1 MSCTITLNI
10 GSNKITLDGIEEDSI
25 QSFYDYSN
33 LIQEINKQGKTE
45 EFINAIRAQGINNT
59 SIYVN
64 KDMEGLTDSK
74 QFFLPNMTYREF
86 RNKFPTAPELENINV
101 LYVDEI
107 KTNGTDTPLV
117 YSTKDV
123 QGNDLYIVQR
133 GGEKQFINYLNKLKT
148 IQDNDIPNN
157 FINFIQELEQY
168 DEAWLRKFSSYSFTK
183 SSSKKARGEYEGSIK
198 TAREVLAKYLQN
210 PESFYEYL
218 LSGKN
223 ANFKQN
229 VERIRKIK
237 EALNSLNDYDPPREY
252 GTPFANALM
261 MHTSYKKFNEIT
273 YRAITLQQLKTLTKQ
288 ASPELYEKYFSKDNP
303 DPSAIQ
309 IKVNSVLRQL
319 FWNTDGQEN
328 LSTKGIQ
335 IEAIYNDNIYF
346 NIQPSTFETKYGY
359 TIASKEAYPHQEQE
373 YKGYN
378 IYSAVIN
385 GTTKFMVAR
394 GVFTDQNVGKTYDS
408 LQQARDFIDK
418 SFKEDIL
425 KKGLLLD
432 LYMPNEH
439 GVQFSLSTHNST
451 ILPGQIIR
459 AINVQINSKAFT
471 KEIQNY
477 NAEQGLKFIQKHN
490 DTVDTT
496 QLDSLEKILLTAAKV
511 QEGIDKGIQE
521 DLTEFVDNLNNYNY
535 YYVNNVDQSQGLQYT
550 IQLQQIPNVR
560 STTSSP
566 IGWISMPQRLT
577 YFANKI
583 ESRFGIPTQ
592 VLNKQA
598 ISEKYGAKFP
608 NKDIS
613 KEKAFIID
621 NTIVINLESATK
633 QDVAHEYMHVF
644 MGIVKSQ
651 PDLQEDYFNLLQD
664 LVENTEQGQQQLQEY
679 QNVSE
684 YSDLARIDLYEE
696 VAANIMGEY
705 LTSLNPNTYPKIF
718 RDFRKFIQ
726 TNTFNQDLKENILD
740 FTDFAVNSSYKIN
753 TNSTERQ
760 ITNFLKA
767 ALQNNIIQEIC
778 Q

>member
-33 LIQEINKQGKTE
+33 LIQEINKQGKIE

-123 QGNDLYIVQR
+123 QGNYLYIVQR

-148 IQDNDIPNN
+148 IQDNDIPSN
-157 FINFIQELEQY
+157 FINFIQELEQS

-273 YRAITLQQLKTLTKQ
+273 YRAVTLQQLKTLTKQ

-335 IEAIYNDNIYF
+335 IEAIYNGNIYF

-385 GTTKFMVAR
+385 GTTKFMVAK

-451 ILPGQIIR
+451 ILPGQVIR

-490 DTVDTT
+490 DTVDIT

-521 DLTEFVDNLNNYNY
+521 NLTEFVDNLNNYNY

-566 IGWISMPQRLT
+566 IGWVSMPQRLT

-651 PDLQEDYFNLLQD
+651 PDLQEDYFDLLQD

-726 TNTFNQDLKENILD
+726 NNTFNQDLKENILD

>member
-148 IQDNDIPNN
+148 IQDNDIPSN
-157 FINFIQELEQY
+157 FINFIQELEQS

-273 YRAITLQQLKTLTKQ
+273 YRAITLQQLKALTKQ

-335 IEAIYNDNIYF
+335 IEAIYNGNIYF

-439 GVQFSLSTHNST
+439 GIQFSLSTYNST
-451 ILPGQIIR
+451 ILPGQVIR

-511 QEGIDKGIQE
+511 QEGIDKGVQE

-560 STTSSP
+560 SATSSP
-566 IGWISMPQRLT
+566 IGWVSMPQRLT

-592 VLNKQA
+592 ILNKQA

-621 NTIVINLESATK
+621 NTIVINLELATK

-651 PDLQEDYFNLLQD
+651 PDLQEDYFALLQE
-664 LVENTEQGQQQLQEY
+664 LVENTEQGQQQLQQY

-684 YSDLARIDLYEE
+684 YSDMARIDLYEE

-705 LTSLNPNTYPKIF
+705 LSDLNPNTYPRIF

-726 TNTFNQDLKENILD
+726 NNTFNQDLKENILD

-753 TNSTERQ
+753 TNSKERQ

-767 ALQNNIIQEIC
+767 ALQNKIIQEIC
-778 Q
+778 

>member
-33 LIQEINKQGKTE
+33 LIQEINKQGKIE

-148 IQDNDIPNN
+148 IQDNDIPSN
-157 FINFIQELEQY
+157 FINFIQELEQS

-273 YRAITLQQLKTLTKQ
+273 YRAVTLQQLKTLTKQ

-335 IEAIYNDNIYF
+335 IEAIYNGNIYF

-451 ILPGQIIR
+451 ILPGQVIR

-621 NTIVINLESATK
+621 NTIVINLELATK

-651 PDLQEDYFNLLQD
+651 PDLQEDYFDLLQD

-726 TNTFNQDLKENILD
+726 NNTFNQDLKENILD

>member
-33 LIQEINKQGKTE
+33 LIQKINEQGKTE

-123 QGNDLYIVQR
+123 QSNDLYIVQR

-148 IQDNDIPNN
+148 IQDNDIPSN
-157 FINFIQELEQY
+157 FINFIQELEQS

-335 IEAIYNDNIYF
+335 IEAIYNGNIYF

-385 GTTKFMVAR
+385 GATKFMVAK

-451 ILPGQIIR
+451 ILPGQVIR

-490 DTVDTT
+490 NTVDTT

-621 NTIVINLESATK
+621 NTIVINLELATK

-651 PDLQEDYFNLLQD
+651 PDLQEDYFDLLQD

-726 TNTFNQDLKENILD
+726 NNTFNQDLKENILD

>member
-117 YSTKDV
+117 YSTKDI

-148 IQDNDIPNN
+148 IQDSDIPSN
-157 FINFIQELEQY
+157 FINFIQELEQS
-168 DEAWLRKFSSYSFTK
+168 DEAWLRKFSSHSFTK

-261 MHTSYKKFNEIT
+261 MHTSYKEFNEIT

-335 IEAIYNDNIYF
+335 IEAIYNGNIYF

-394 GVFTDQNVGKTYDS
+394 GVFTDQNVGKTYDN

-451 ILPGQIIR
+451 ILPGQVIR

-511 QEGIDKGIQE
+511 QEGIDKGVQE

-560 STTSSP
+560 SAASSP

-592 VLNKQA
+592 ILNKQA
-598 ISEKYGAKFP
+598 ISEKYGTKFP

-621 NTIVINLESATK
+621 NTIVINLELATK

-651 PDLQEDYFNLLQD
+651 PDLQEDYFALLQE
-664 LVENTEQGQQQLQEY
+664 LVENTEQGQQQLQQY

-684 YSDLARIDLYEE
+684 YSDMARIDLYEE

-705 LTSLNPNTYPKIF
+705 LSDLNPNTYPRIF

-726 TNTFNQDLKENILD
+726 NNTFNQDLKENILD

-753 TNSTERQ
+753 TNSKERQ

-767 ALQNNIIQEIC
+767 ALQNKIIQEIC
-778 Q
+778 

>member
-10 GSNKITLDGIEEDSI
+10 GSNKITLDGIKENSI

-148 IQDNDIPNN
+148 IQDNDIPSN
-157 FINFIQELEQY
+157 FINFIQELEQS

-237 EALNSLNDYDPPREY
+237 EALNSLNDYDTPREY

-273 YRAITLQQLKTLTKQ
+273 YRTITLQQLKTLTKQ

-335 IEAIYNDNIYF
+335 IEAIYNGNIYF

-385 GTTKFMVAR
+385 GTTKFIVAR
-394 GVFTDQNVGKTYDS
+394 GVFTDQNIGKTYDS

-451 ILPGQIIR
+451 ILPGQVIR

-490 DTVDTT
+490 DTVNTT

-566 IGWISMPQRLT
+566 IGWVSMPQRLT

-583 ESRFGIPTQ
+583 ESRFGIPIH
-592 VLNKQA
+592 VLNKQN
-598 ISEKYGAKFP
+598 ISQNYGEQFVDK
-608 NKDIS
+608 
-613 KEKAFIID
+613 KAFIS
-621 NTIVINLESATK
+621 NNEIVINLELATK
-633 QDVAHEYMHVF
+633 QDLAHEYMHVF

-651 PDLQEDYFNLLQD
+651 PDLQEDYFDLLQD

-726 TNTFNQDLKENILD
+726 NNTFNQDLKENILD
-740 FTDFAVNSSYKIN
+740 FTDFAVNSSYKIS

-760 ITNFLKA
+760 ITNFLKT

>member
-148 IQDNDIPNN
+148 IQDNDIPSN
-157 FINFIQELEQY
+157 FINFIQELEQS

-273 YRAITLQQLKTLTKQ
+273 YRAVTLQQLKTLTKQ

-335 IEAIYNDNIYF
+335 IEAIYNGNIYF

-451 ILPGQIIR
+451 ILPGQVIR

-566 IGWISMPQRLT
+566 IGWVSMPQRLT

-651 PDLQEDYFNLLQD
+651 PDLQEDYFDLLQD

-726 TNTFNQDLKENILD
+726 NNTFNQDLKENILD

-760 ITNFLKA
+760 ITNFLKT

>member
-45 EFINAIRAQGINNT
+45 EFINAIRAQGIDNT

-148 IQDNDIPNN
+148 IQDNDIPSN
-157 FINFIQELEQY
+157 FINFIQELEQS

-183 SSSKKARGEYEGSIK
+183 SSSKKVRGEYEGSIK
-198 TAREVLAKYLQN
+198 TAREILAKYLQN

-237 EALNSLNDYDPPREY
+237 EALNSLNDYDPLREY

-273 YRAITLQQLKTLTKQ
+273 YRAVTLQQLKTLTKQ
-288 ASPELYEKYFSKDNP
+288 ASPELYEKYFSKNNP

-319 FWNTDGQEN
+319 FWNTEGQEN

-335 IEAIYNDNIYF
+335 IEAIYNGNIYF

-439 GVQFSLSTHNST
+439 GIQFSLSTHNST
-451 ILPGQIIR
+451 ILPGQVIR

-490 DTVDTT
+490 NTVDTT

-566 IGWISMPQRLT
+566 IGWVSMPQRLT

-583 ESRFGIPTQ
+583 ESRFGIPIH
-592 VLNKQA
+592 VLNKQN
-598 ISEKYGAKFP
+598 ISQNYGEQFVDK
-608 NKDIS
+608 
-613 KEKAFIID
+613 KAFIS
-621 NTIVINLESATK
+621 NNEIVINLELATK

-644 MGIVKSQ
+644 MGIVKNQ
-651 PDLQEDYFNLLQD
+651 PDLQEDYFDLLQD

-705 LTSLNPNTYPKIF
+705 LTSLNPNTYPKVF

-726 TNTFNQDLKENILD
+726 NNTFNQDLKENILD
-740 FTDFAVNSSYKIN
+740 FTDFAVNSSYKIS
-753 TNSTERQ
+753 TNNTERQ

-778 Q
+778 

>member
-107 KTNGTDTPLV
+107 KTNGIDTPLV

-123 QGNDLYIVQR
+123 QSNDLYIVQR

-148 IQDNDIPNN
+148 IQDNDIPSN
-157 FINFIQELEQY
+157 FINFIQELEQS

-261 MHTSYKKFNEIT
+261 MHTSYKKFNGIT

-359 TIASKEAYPHQEQE
+359 TIASKETYPHQEQK

-451 ILPGQIIR
+451 ILPGQVIR

-490 DTVDTT
+490 DTVDIT

-566 IGWISMPQRLT
+566 IGWVSMPQRLT

-621 NTIVINLESATK
+621 NTIVINLELATK

-651 PDLQEDYFNLLQD
+651 PDLQEDYFDLLQD

-726 TNTFNQDLKENILD
+726 NNTFNQDLKENILD
-740 FTDFAVNSSYKIN
+740 FTDFAVNNSYKIN
-753 TNSTERQ
+753 TNNTERQ
-760 ITNFLKA
+760 ITNFLKT

>member
-33 LIQEINKQGKTE
+33 LIQKINEQDKIE

-148 IQDNDIPNN
+148 IQDNDIPSN
-157 FINFIQELEQY
+157 FINFIQELEQS

-183 SSSKKARGEYEGSIK
+183 SSSKKSRGEYEGSIK

-335 IEAIYNDNIYF
+335 IEAIYNGNIYLIF
-346 NIQPSTFETKYGY
+346 
-359 TIASKEAYPHQEQE
+359 
-373 YKGYN
+373 
-378 IYSAVIN
+378 
-385 GTTKFMVAR
+385 
-394 GVFTDQNVGKTYDS
+394 S
-408 LQQARDFIDK
+408 LLHLK
-418 SFKEDIL
+418 LNMDIL
-425 KKGLLLD
+425 QHLKR
-432 LYMPNEH
+432 H
-439 GVQFSLSTHNST
+439 
-451 ILPGQIIR
+451 ILIKNRNIKVIIY
-459 AINVQINSKAFT
+459 
-471 KEIQNY
+471 IQ
-477 NAEQGLKFIQKHN
+477 Q
-490 DTVDTT
+490 
-496 QLDSLEKILLTAAKV
+496 
-511 QEGIDKGIQE
+511 
-521 DLTEFVDNLNNYNY
+521 
-535 YYVNNVDQSQGLQYT
+535 
-550 IQLQQIPNVR
+550 
-560 STTSSP
+560 
-566 IGWISMPQRLT
+566 
-577 YFANKI
+577 
-583 ESRFGIPTQ
+583 
-592 VLNKQA
+592 
-598 ISEKYGAKFP
+598 
-608 NKDIS
+608 
-613 KEKAFIID
+613 
-621 NTIVINLESATK
+621 
-633 QDVAHEYMHVF
+633 
-644 MGIVKSQ
+644 
-651 PDLQEDYFNLLQD
+651 
-664 LVENTEQGQQQLQEY
+664 
-679 QNVSE
+679 
-684 YSDLARIDLYEE
+684 
-696 VAANIMGEY
+696 
-705 LTSLNPNTYPKIF
+705 
-718 RDFRKFIQ
+718 
-726 TNTFNQDLKENILD
+726 
-740 FTDFAVNSSYKIN
+740 
-753 TNSTERQ
+753 
-760 ITNFLKA
+760 
-767 ALQNNIIQEIC
+767 
-778 Q
+778 

>member
-25 QSFYDYSN
+25 QSFYNYSN

-148 IQDNDIPNN
+148 IQDNDIPSN
-157 FINFIQELEQY
+157 FINFIQELEQS
-168 DEAWLRKFSSYSFTK
+168 DEAWLRKFSSYSFTQ
-183 SSSKKARGEYEGSIK
+183 SSSKKAGGEYEESIK

-261 MHTSYKKFNEIT
+261 MHTSYKEFNEIT

-335 IEAIYNDNIYF
+335 IEAIYNGNIYF

-394 GVFTDQNVGKTYDS
+394 GVFTDQNVGKTYDN

-451 ILPGQIIR
+451 ILPGQVIR

-477 NAEQGLKFIQKHN
+477 NSEQGLKFIQKHN

-496 QLDSLEKILLTAAKV
+496 QLDSLEKILLTAVKV
-511 QEGIDKGIQE
+511 QEGIDKGVQE

-560 STTSSP
+560 SATSSP
-566 IGWISMPQRLT
+566 IGWVSMPQRLT

-592 VLNKQA
+592 VLNKQT
-598 ISEKYGAKFP
+598 ISEKYGTKFP

-621 NTIVINLESATK
+621 NTIVINLELATK

-651 PDLQEDYFNLLQD
+651 PDLQEDYFALLQE
-664 LVENTEQGQQQLQEY
+664 LVENTEQGQQQLQQY

-684 YSDLARIDLYEE
+684 YSDMARVDLYEE

-705 LTSLNPNTYPKIF
+705 LSDLNPNTYPKIF

-726 TNTFNQDLKENILD
+726 NNTFNQDLKENILD

-753 TNSTERQ
+753 TNSKERQ

-767 ALQNNIIQEIC
+767 ALQNKIIQEIC
-778 Q
+778 

>member
-1 MSCTITLNI
+1 MSCTITLKI

-45 EFINAIRAQGINNT
+45 EFINAIRAQGVNNT

-148 IQDNDIPNN
+148 IQDNDIPSN
-157 FINFIQELEQY
+157 FINFIQELEQS

-261 MHTSYKKFNEIT
+261 MHTSYKKFNGIT
-273 YRAITLQQLKTLTKQ
+273 YRAVTLQQLKTLTKQ

-335 IEAIYNDNIYF
+335 IEAIYNGNIYF

-432 LYMPNEH
+432 LYMSNEH

-451 ILPGQIIR
+451 ILPGQVIR

-490 DTVDTT
+490 NTVDTT

-621 NTIVINLESATK
+621 NTIVINLELATK

-651 PDLQEDYFNLLQD
+651 PDLQEDYFDLLQD

-679 QNVSE
+679 QNISE

-726 TNTFNQDLKENILD
+726 NNTFNQDLKENILD

-760 ITNFLKA
+760 ITNFLKT

>member
-10 GSNKITLDGIEEDSI
+10 GSNKIILDGIEEDSI

-101 LYVDEI
+101 LYIDEI

-148 IQDNDIPNN
+148 IQDNNIPSN
-157 FINFIQELEQY
+157 FINFIQELEQS

-273 YRAITLQQLKTLTKQ
+273 YRAVTLQQLKTLTKQ

-335 IEAIYNDNIYF
+335 IEAIYNGNIYF

-432 LYMPNEH
+432 LYMSNEH

-451 ILPGQIIR
+451 ILPGQVIR

-511 QEGIDKGIQE
+511 QQGIDKGIQE

-566 IGWISMPQRLT
+566 IGWVSMPQRLT

-651 PDLQEDYFNLLQD
+651 PDLQEDYFDLLQD

-726 TNTFNQDLKENILD
+726 NNTFNQDLKENILD

-760 ITNFLKA
+760 ITNFLKT

>member
-148 IQDNDIPNN
+148 IQDSDIPSN
-157 FINFIQELEQY
+157 FINFIQELEQS
-168 DEAWLRKFSSYSFTK
+168 DETWLRKFSSYSFTK
-183 SSSKKARGEYEGSIK
+183 SSSKKAIREYEGSIK

-335 IEAIYNDNIYF
+335 IEAIYNGNIYF

-394 GVFTDQNVGKTYDS
+394 GVFTDQNVGKTYDN

-439 GVQFSLSTHNST
+439 GVQFNLSTHNST
-451 ILPGQIIR
+451 ILPGQVIR

-477 NAEQGLKFIQKHN
+477 NSGQGLKFIQKHN

-535 YYVNNVDQSQGLQYT
+535 YYVNNVNQSQGLQYT

-566 IGWISMPQRLT
+566 IGWVSMPQRLT

-598 ISEKYGAKFP
+598 ISENYGEQFADK
-608 NKDIS
+608 
-613 KEKAFIID
+613 KAFIS
-621 NTIVINLESATK
+621 NNEIVINLELATK

-664 LVENTEQGQQQLQEY
+664 LVKNTEQGQQQLQEY

-726 TNTFNQDLKENILD
+726 NNTFKQDLKENILD

-753 TNSTERQ
+753 TNNTERQ
-760 ITNFLKA
+760 ITNFLKT

>member
-10 GSNKITLDGIEEDSI
+10 GSNKITLDGIKEDSI

-117 YSTKDV
+117 YSTKDI

-148 IQDNDIPNN
+148 IQDNDIPSN
-157 FINFIQELEQY
+157 FINFIQELEQS
-168 DEAWLRKFSSYSFTK
+168 DEDWLRKFSSYSFTK

-261 MHTSYKKFNEIT
+261 MHTSYKEFNEIT
-273 YRAITLQQLKTLTKQ
+273 YRAVTLQQLKTLTKQ

-335 IEAIYNDNIYF
+335 IEAIYNGNIYF

-385 GTTKFMVAR
+385 GTTKFMVAK

-425 KKGLLLD
+425 KKGLLLY

-451 ILPGQIIR
+451 ILPGQVIR

-566 IGWISMPQRLT
+566 IGWVSMPQRLT

-583 ESRFGIPTQ
+583 ESRFGIPIH
-592 VLNKQA
+592 VLNKQN
-598 ISEKYGAKFP
+598 ISQNYGEQFVDK
-608 NKDIS
+608 
-613 KEKAFIID
+613 KAFIS
-621 NTIVINLESATK
+621 NNEIVINLESATK

-644 MGIVKSQ
+644 MGIVKNQ
-651 PDLQEDYFNLLQD
+651 PDLQEDYFDLLQD

-679 QNVSE
+679 QNISE

-726 TNTFNQDLKENILD
+726 NNTFNQDLKENILD
-740 FTDFAVNSSYKIN
+740 FTDFAVNSSYKIS

-760 ITNFLKA
+760 ITNFLKT

>member
-25 QSFYDYSN
+25 QSFYNYSN

-133 GGEKQFINYLNKLKT
+133 GGEEQFINYLNKLKT
-148 IQDNDIPNN
+148 IQDNNIPNS
-157 FINFIQELEQY
+157 FINFIQELEQS
-168 DEAWLRKFSSYSFTK
+168 DEAWLRRFSSYSFTQ
-183 SSSKKARGEYEGSIK
+183 SSSKKARGEYEGSVK
-198 TAREVLAKYLQN
+198 TAREVLAKYLQD

-218 LSGKN
+218 LSGKD

-237 EALNSLNDYDPPREY
+237 EALNSLDDYNPPREY

-261 MHTSYKKFNEIT
+261 MHTSYKKFNKIT

-319 FWNTDGQEN
+319 FWNTNGQEN

-335 IEAIYNDNIYF
+335 IEAIYNGNIYF

-439 GVQFSLSTHNST
+439 GVQFNLYTHNSN
-451 ILPGQIIR
+451 ILPGQVIR

-566 IGWISMPQRLT
+566 IGWVSMPQRLT

-583 ESRFGIPTQ
+583 ESRFGIPIH
-592 VLNKQA
+592 VLNKQN
-598 ISEKYGAKFP
+598 ISQNYGEQFVDK
-608 NKDIS
+608 
-613 KEKAFIID
+613 KAFIS
-621 NTIVINLESATK
+621 NNEIVINLESATK
-633 QDVAHEYMHVF
+633 QDLAHEYMHVF

-651 PDLQEDYFNLLQD
+651 PDLQEDYFYLLQD

-718 RDFRKFIQ
+718 RDFRQFIQ
-726 TNTFNQDLKENILD
+726 NNTFNQDLKENILD

-760 ITNFLKA
+760 ITNFLKT

-778 Q
+778 

>member
-33 LIQEINKQGKTE
+33 LIQKINEQGKTE

-86 RNKFPTAPELENINV
+86 RDKFPTAPELENINI
-101 LYVDEI
+101 LYVDGI

-117 YSTKDV
+117 YSVKDT
-123 QGNDLYIVQR
+123 QGNDLYIVKK
-133 GGEKQFINYLNKLKT
+133 GGEKQFINYLNKFKAV
-148 IQDNDIPNN
+148 QDNDIPSN
-157 FINFIQELEQY
+157 FINFIQELEQS
-168 DEAWLRKFSSYSFTK
+168 DEAWLRRFSSYSFTQ
-183 SSSKKARGEYEGSIK
+183 SSSKRARGEYEGSIK
-198 TAREVLAKYLQN
+198 TAREVLAKYLQDS
-210 PESFYEYL
+210 ESFYEYL

-229 VERIRKIK
+229 VERVRKIK
-237 EALNSLNDYDPPREY
+237 EALNSLNDYDSPREY

-335 IEAIYNDNIYF
+335 IEAIYNGNIYF
-346 NIQPSTFETKYGY
+346 NVQPSTFETKYGY
-359 TIASKEAYPHQEQE
+359 TIRTREAYPHQEQE

-385 GTTKFMVAR
+385 GTTKFMVAK
-394 GVFTDQNVGKTYDS
+394 GVFTDQNTGKTYDS

-418 SFKEDIL
+418 SFKENIL

-439 GVQFSLSTHNST
+439 GEQFSISTHNST
-451 ILPGQIIR
+451 ILPGQVIR

-490 DTVDTT
+490 TTVDTT

-511 QEGIDKGIQE
+511 QEGIDKDVQE
-521 DLTEFVDNLNNYNY
+521 DLTEFVDSLNNYNY
-535 YYVNNVDQSQGLQYT
+535 YYVNNVNQSQGLQYT
-550 IQLQQIPNVR
+550 IQLQQISNVR
-560 STTSSP
+560 SSVDSP
-566 IGWISMPQRLT
+566 IGWVSMPQRLT

-651 PDLQEDYFNLLQD
+651 PDLQEDYFALLQE

-684 YSDLARIDLYEE
+684 YSDMARVDLYEE

-705 LTSLNPNTYPKIF
+705 LSDLNPNTYPRIF

-726 TNTFNQDLKENILD
+726 NNTFNQDLKENILD

-753 TNSTERQ
+753 TNSKERQ
-760 ITNFLKA
+760 ITNFLQT
-767 ALQNNIIQEIC
+767 ALQNKIIQEIC
-778 Q
+778 

>member
-86 RNKFPTAPELENINV
+86 RNKFPTASELENINV

-148 IQDNDIPNN
+148 IQDSDIPSN
-157 FINFIQELEQY
+157 FINFIQELEQS

-183 SSSKKARGEYEGSIK
+183 SSSKKAEGSIK

-261 MHTSYKKFNEIT
+261 MHTSYKEFNEIT

-335 IEAIYNDNIYF
+335 IEAIYNGNIYF

-451 ILPGQIIR
+451 ILPGQVIR

-511 QEGIDKGIQE
+511 QEGIDKGVQE

-560 STTSSP
+560 SATSSP

-592 VLNKQA
+592 ILNKQA

-621 NTIVINLESATK
+621 NTIVINLELATK

-651 PDLQEDYFNLLQD
+651 PDLQEDYFALLQE
-664 LVENTEQGQQQLQEY
+664 LVENTEQGQQQLQQY

-684 YSDLARIDLYEE
+684 YSDMARIDLYEE

-705 LTSLNPNTYPKIF
+705 LSGLNPNTYPRIF

-726 TNTFNQDLKENILD
+726 NNTFNQDLKENILD

-753 TNSTERQ
+753 TNSKERQ

-767 ALQNNIIQEIC
+767 ALQNKIIQEIC
-778 Q
+778 

>member
-148 IQDNDIPNN
+148 IQDNDIPSN
-157 FINFIQELEQY
+157 FINFIQELEQS
-168 DEAWLRKFSSYSFTK
+168 DEAWLRKFSSYSFTQ

-237 EALNSLNDYDPPREY
+237 EALNSLNDYDPPKEY

-319 FWNTDGQEN
+319 FWNTDDQEN

-335 IEAIYNDNIYF
+335 IEAIYNGNIYF

-394 GVFTDQNVGKTYDS
+394 GVFTDQNVGKTYDN

-451 ILPGQIIR
+451 ILPGQVIR

-511 QEGIDKGIQE
+511 QEGIDKGVQE

-560 STTSSP
+560 SATSSP
-566 IGWISMPQRLT
+566 IGWVSMPQRLT

-598 ISEKYGAKFP
+598 ISEKYGTKFP

-621 NTIVINLESATK
+621 NTIVINLELATK

-651 PDLQEDYFNLLQD
+651 PDLQEDYFALLQE
-664 LVENTEQGQQQLQEY
+664 LVENTEQGQQQLQQY

-684 YSDLARIDLYEE
+684 YSDMARIDLYEE

-705 LTSLNPNTYPKIF
+705 LSDLNPNTYPRIF

-726 TNTFNQDLKENILD
+726 NNTFNQDLKENILD

-753 TNSTERQ
+753 TNSKERQ

-767 ALQNNIIQEIC
+767 ALQNKIIQEIC
-778 Q
+778 

>member
-25 QSFYDYSN
+25 QSFYNYSN

-148 IQDNDIPNN
+148 IQDSDIPST
-157 FINFIQELEQY
+157 FINFIQELEQS
-168 DEAWLRKFSSYSFTK
+168 DEAWLRKFSSHSFTK
-183 SSSKKARGEYEGSIK
+183 SSSKKARGEYEGNIK

-218 LSGKN
+218 LSEKN

-335 IEAIYNDNIYF
+335 IEAIYNGNIYF

-378 IYSAVIN
+378 IYSTVIN

-451 ILPGQIIR
+451 ILPGQVIR

-496 QLDSLEKILLTAAKV
+496 QLDSLEKILLIAAKV
-511 QEGIDKGIQE
+511 QEGIDKGVQE

-560 STTSSP
+560 SATSSP

-592 VLNKQA
+592 ILNKQA

-621 NTIVINLESATK
+621 NTIVINLELATK

-651 PDLQEDYFNLLQD
+651 PDLQEDYFALLQE
-664 LVENTEQGQQQLQEY
+664 LVENTEQGQQQLQQY

-684 YSDLARIDLYEE
+684 YSDMARIDLYEE

-705 LTSLNPNTYPKIF
+705 LSDLNPNTYPRIF

-726 TNTFNQDLKENILD
+726 NNTFNQDLKENILD

-753 TNSTERQ
+753 TNSKERQ

-767 ALQNNIIQEIC
+767 ALQNKIIQEIC
-778 Q
+778 

>member
-117 YSTKDV
+117 YSTKDI

-148 IQDNDIPNN
+148 IQDNDIPSN
-157 FINFIQELEQY
+157 FINFIQELEQS

-183 SSSKKARGEYEGSIK
+183 SSSKKARREYEGSIK

-261 MHTSYKKFNEIT
+261 MHTSYKEFNEIT

-335 IEAIYNDNIYF
+335 IEAIYNGNIYF

-451 ILPGQIIR
+451 ILPGQVIR

-511 QEGIDKGIQE
+511 QEGIDKGVQE

-535 YYVNNVDQSQGLQYT
+535 YYVNNVNQSQGLQYT

-566 IGWISMPQRLT
+566 IGWVSMPQRLT

-592 VLNKQA
+592 VLNRQT

-621 NTIVINLESATK
+621 NTIIINLELATK

-651 PDLQEDYFNLLQD
+651 PDLQEDYFDLLQD

-726 TNTFNQDLKENILD
+726 NNTFNQDLKENILD

-753 TNSTERQ
+753 TNSKERQ
-760 ITNFLKA
+760 ITNFLKT

>member
-33 LIQEINKQGKTE
+33 LIQKINKQGKTE

-123 QGNDLYIVQR
+123 QGNDLYIVQK

-148 IQDNDIPNN
+148 IQDNNIPSN
-157 FINFIQELEQY
+157 FINFIQELEQS

-335 IEAIYNDNIYF
+335 IEAIYNGNIYF

-432 LYMPNEH
+432 LYMPTEH

-451 ILPGQIIR
+451 ILPGQVIR

-651 PDLQEDYFNLLQD
+651 PDLQEDYFDLLQD

-705 LTSLNPNTYPKIF
+705 LTSLNPNTYPRIF

-726 TNTFNQDLKENILD
+726 NNTFNQDLKENILD

-760 ITNFLKA
+760 ITNFLKT

>member
-148 IQDNDIPNN
+148 IQDNNIPSN
-157 FINFIQELEQY
+157 FINFIQELEQS
-168 DEAWLRKFSSYSFTK
+168 DEDWLRKFSSYSFTK

-273 YRAITLQQLKTLTKQ
+273 YRAVTLQQLKTLTKQ

-335 IEAIYNDNIYF
+335 IEAIYNGNIYF

-359 TIASKEAYPHQEQE
+359 TIVSKEAYPHQEQE
-373 YKGYN
+373 YRGYN

-394 GVFTDQNVGKTYDS
+394 GVFTAQNVGKTYDS

-451 ILPGQIIR
+451 ILPGQVIR

-490 DTVDTT
+490 NTVDTT

-566 IGWISMPQRLT
+566 IGWVSMPQRLT

-651 PDLQEDYFNLLQD
+651 PDLQEDYFDLLQD

-726 TNTFNQDLKENILD
+726 NNTFNQDLKENILD

-760 ITNFLKA
+760 ITNFLKT

>member
-148 IQDNDIPNN
+148 IQDNDIPSN
-157 FINFIQELEQY
+157 FINFIQELEQS

-335 IEAIYNDNIYF
+335 IEAIYNGNIYF

-451 ILPGQIIR
+451 ILPGQVIR

-621 NTIVINLESATK
+621 NTIVINLELATK

-651 PDLQEDYFNLLQD
+651 PDLQEDYFDLLQD

-726 TNTFNQDLKENILD
+726 NNTFNQDLKENILD

-760 ITNFLKA
+760 ITNFLKT

>member
-148 IQDNDIPNN
+148 IQDNDIPSN
-157 FINFIQELEQY
+157 FINFIQELEQS
-168 DEAWLRKFSSYSFTK
+168 DEAWLRKFSSYSFTQ
-183 SSSKKARGEYEGSIK
+183 SSSKKARGEYDGSIK

-218 LSGKN
+218 LSEKN

-335 IEAIYNDNIYF
+335 IEAIYNGNIYF

-394 GVFTDQNVGKTYDS
+394 GVFTDQNVGKTYDN

-451 ILPGQIIR
+451 ILPGQVIR

-511 QEGIDKGIQE
+511 QEGIDKGVQE

-560 STTSSP
+560 SATSSP
-566 IGWISMPQRLT
+566 IGWVSMPQRLT

-592 VLNKQA
+592 VLNKQT
-598 ISEKYGAKFP
+598 ISEKYGTKFP

-621 NTIVINLESATK
+621 NTIVINLELATK

-651 PDLQEDYFNLLQD
+651 PDLQEDYFALLQE
-664 LVENTEQGQQQLQEY
+664 LVENTEQGQQQLQQY

-684 YSDLARIDLYEE
+684 YSDMARVDLYEE

-705 LTSLNPNTYPKIF
+705 LSDLNPNTYPRIF

-726 TNTFNQDLKENILD
+726 NNTFNQDLKENILD

-753 TNSTERQ
+753 TNSKERQ

-767 ALQNNIIQEIC
+767 ALQNKIIQEIC
-778 Q
+778 

>member
-148 IQDNDIPNN
+148 IQDNDIPSN
-157 FINFIQELEQY
+157 FINFIQELEQS

-335 IEAIYNDNIYF
+335 IEAIYNGNIYF

-451 ILPGQIIR
+451 ILPGQVIR

-521 DLTEFVDNLNNYNY
+521 NLTEFVDNLNNYNY

-566 IGWISMPQRLT
+566 IGWVSMPQRLT

-621 NTIVINLESATK
+621 NTIVINLELATK

-651 PDLQEDYFNLLQD
+651 PDLQEDYFDLLQD

-726 TNTFNQDLKENILD
+726 NNTFNQDLKENILD

-760 ITNFLKA
+760 ITNFLKT

>member
-33 LIQEINKQGKTE
+33 LIEEINKQGKTE
-45 EFINAIRAQGINNT
+45 EFINAIRAQGINST

-86 RNKFPTAPELENINV
+86 RDKFPTAPELENINI
-101 LYVDEI
+101 LYVDGI

-117 YSTKDV
+117 YSIKDT
-123 QGNDLYIVQR
+123 QGNDLYVVKK
-133 GGEKQFINYLNKLKT
+133 GGEKQFINYLNKFKA
-148 IQDNDIPNN
+148 IQDSAIPNN
-157 FINFIQELEQY
+157 FINFIQELEQS
-168 DEAWLRKFSSYSFTK
+168 DEAWLRRFSSYSFTQ

-198 TAREVLAKYLQN
+198 TAREVLAKYLQD

-223 ANFKQN
+223 TNFKQN
-229 VERIRKIK
+229 VERVRKIK
-237 EALNSLNDYDPPREY
+237 EALNSLNNYDSPREY

-335 IEAIYNDNIYF
+335 IEAIYNGNIYF
-346 NIQPSTFETKYGY
+346 NVQPSTFETKYGY
-359 TIASKEAYPHQEQE
+359 TIRTRKAYPHQEQE

-385 GTTKFMVAR
+385 GTTKFMVAK
-394 GVFTDQNVGKTYDS
+394 GVFTDQNTGKTYDS
-408 LQQARDFIDK
+408 LQEARDFIDK
-418 SFKEDIL
+418 SFKENIL

-439 GVQFSLSTHNST
+439 GEQFSLSTYNST
-451 ILPGQIIR
+451 ILPGQVIR

-490 DTVDTT
+490 NTVDTT

-521 DLTEFVDNLNNYNY
+521 DLTEFIDSLNNYNY

-550 IQLQQIPNVR
+550 IQLQQISNVR
-560 STTSSP
+560 SSASSP
-566 IGWISMPQRLT
+566 IGWVSMPQRLT

-583 ESRFGIPTQ
+583 ESRFGILTQ
-592 VLNKQA
+592 VLNKQT
-598 ISEKYGAKFP
+598 ISQLYGAQFA
-608 NKDIS
+608 NQ
-613 KEKAFIID
+613 KAFIS
-621 NTIVINLESATK
+621 NNEIVINSELATK

-651 PDLQEDYFNLLQD
+651 PDLQEDYFALLQE

-684 YSDLARIDLYEE
+684 YSDMARVDLYEE

-705 LTSLNPNTYPKIF
+705 LSDINPNTYPRIF

-726 TNTFNQDLKENILD
+726 NNTFNQDLKENILD

-753 TNSTERQ
+753 TNSKERQ
-760 ITNFLKA
+760 ITNFLQA
-767 ALQNNIIQEIC
+767 ALQNKIIQEIC
-778 Q
+778 

>member
-25 QSFYDYSN
+25 QSFYNYSN

-133 GGEKQFINYLNKLKT
+133 GGEEQFINYLNKLKT
-148 IQDNDIPNN
+148 IQDNNIPSS
-157 FINFIQELEQY
+157 FINFIQELEQS

-183 SSSKKARGEYEGSIK
+183 SSSKKARGEYTGSIK
-198 TAREVLAKYLQN
+198 TAREILAKYLQD

-237 EALNSLNDYDPPREY
+237 EVLNSLNDYNPPREY

-261 MHTSYKKFNEIT
+261 MHTSYKKFNGIT
-273 YRAITLQQLKTLTKQ
+273 YRAVTLQQLKTLTKQ

-335 IEAIYNDNIYF
+335 IEAIYNGDIYF

-359 TIASKEAYPHQEQE
+359 TIKTREAYPHQEQE

-439 GVQFSLSTHNST
+439 GVQFNLSTHNSN
-451 ILPGQIIR
+451 ILPGQVIR

-490 DTVDTT
+490 NTVDIT

-511 QEGIDKGIQE
+511 QEGIDKGVQE

-566 IGWISMPQRLT
+566 IGWVSMPQRLT

-583 ESRFGIPTQ
+583 ESRFGIPIH
-592 VLNKQA
+592 VLNKQN
-598 ISEKYGAKFP
+598 ISQNYGEQFVDK
-608 NKDIS
+608 
-613 KEKAFIID
+613 KAFISNNEI
-621 NTIVINLESATK
+621 IINLELATK

-651 PDLQEDYFNLLQD
+651 PDLQEDYFYLLQD

-718 RDFRKFIQ
+718 RDFRQFIQ
-726 TNTFNQDLKENILD
+726 NNTFNQDLKENILD

-760 ITNFLKA
+760 ITNFLKT

-778 Q
+778 

>member
-74 QFFLPNMTYREF
+74 QFFLPNMTYRKF

-148 IQDNDIPNN
+148 IQDSDIPSN
-157 FINFIQELEQY
+157 FINFIQELEQS
-168 DEAWLRKFSSYSFTK
+168 DETWLRKFSSYSFTK

-223 ANFKQN
+223 ANFRQN

-303 DPSAIQ
+303 DPSAVQ

-335 IEAIYNDNIYF
+335 IEAIYNGNIYF

-394 GVFTDQNVGKTYDS
+394 GVFTDQNVGKTYDN

-439 GVQFSLSTHNST
+439 GVQFNLSTHNST
-451 ILPGQIIR
+451 ILPGQVIR

-477 NAEQGLKFIQKHN
+477 NSGQGLKFIQKHN

-535 YYVNNVDQSQGLQYT
+535 YYVNNVNQSQGLQYT

-566 IGWISMPQRLT
+566 IGWVSMPQRLT

-598 ISEKYGAKFP
+598 ISENYGEQFADK
-608 NKDIS
+608 
-613 KEKAFIID
+613 KAFIS
-621 NTIVINLESATK
+621 NNEIVINLELATK

-651 PDLQEDYFNLLQD
+651 PDLQEDYFDLLQD

-726 TNTFNQDLKENILD
+726 NNTFNQDLKENILD

-753 TNSTERQ
+753 TNNTERQ
-760 ITNFLKA
+760 ITNFLKT

>member
-10 GSNKITLDGIEEDSI
+10 GSNKITLDGIKEDSI

-33 LIQEINKQGKTE
+33 LIQEINNQGKTE

-86 RNKFPTAPELENINV
+86 RNKFPTSPELENINV

-123 QGNDLYIVQR
+123 QGNDLYIVQK

-148 IQDNDIPNN
+148 IQDNDIPSN
-157 FINFIQELEQY
+157 FINFIQELEQS

-237 EALNSLNDYDPPREY
+237 EALNSLNDYDTPREY

-261 MHTSYKKFNEIT
+261 MHTSYKKFNGIT

-335 IEAIYNDNIYF
+335 IEAIYNGNIYF
-346 NIQPSTFETKYGY
+346 NIQPSTFETKYEY

-451 ILPGQIIR
+451 ILPGQVIR

-566 IGWISMPQRLT
+566 IGWVSMPQRLT

-583 ESRFGIPTQ
+583 ESRFGIPIH
-592 VLNKQA
+592 VLNKQN
-598 ISEKYGAKFP
+598 ISQNYGEQFVDK
-608 NKDIS
+608 
-613 KEKAFIID
+613 KAFIS
-621 NTIVINLESATK
+621 NNEIVINLESATK

-651 PDLQEDYFNLLQD
+651 PDLQEDYFDLLQD

-726 TNTFNQDLKENILD
+726 NNTFNQDLKENILD

-753 TNSTERQ
+753 TNNTERQ
-760 ITNFLKA
+760 ITNFLKT

>member
-117 YSTKDV
+117 YSTKDI

-133 GGEKQFINYLNKLKT
+133 GGEKQFINYLNKIKT
-148 IQDNDIPNN
+148 IQDNDIPSN
-157 FINFIQELEQY
+157 FINFIQELEQS

-237 EALNSLNDYDPPREY
+237 EALNSLNDYDTPREY

-261 MHTSYKKFNEIT
+261 MHTSYKKFNGIT

-385 GTTKFMVAR
+385 GTSKFMVAR
-394 GVFTDQNVGKTYDS
+394 GVFTDQNVGKTYDN

-451 ILPGQIIR
+451 ILPGQVIR

-496 QLDSLEKILLTAAKV
+496 QLDSLEKILLTAAKI

-535 YYVNNVDQSQGLQYT
+535 YYVNNVDQNQGLQYT

-566 IGWISMPQRLT
+566 IGWVSMPQRLT

-583 ESRFGIPTQ
+583 ESRFGIPIH
-592 VLNKQA
+592 VLNKQN
-598 ISEKYGAKFP
+598 ISQNYGEQFV
-608 NKDIS
+608 NK
-613 KEKAFIID
+613 KAFIS
-621 NTIVINLESATK
+621 NNEIVINLESATK
-633 QDVAHEYMHVF
+633 QDLAHEYMHVF

-651 PDLQEDYFNLLQD
+651 PDLQEDYFDLLQD

-726 TNTFNQDLKENILD
+726 NNTFNQDLKENILD

-760 ITNFLKA
+760 ITNFLKT

>member
-101 LYVDEI
+101 LYVDKI
-107 KTNGTDTPLV
+107 KTNGTDTSLV

-148 IQDNDIPNN
+148 IQDNDIPSN
-157 FINFIQELEQY
+157 FINFIQELEQS
-168 DEAWLRKFSSYSFTK
+168 DEAWLRKFSSHSFTK

-237 EALNSLNDYDPPREY
+237 EALNSLNNYDPPREY

-261 MHTSYKKFNEIT
+261 MHTSYKEFNEIT

-335 IEAIYNDNIYF
+335 IEAIYNGNIYF

-359 TIASKEAYPHQEQE
+359 IIASKEAYPHQEQE

-394 GVFTDQNVGKTYDS
+394 GVFTDQNVGKTYDN

-439 GVQFSLSTHNST
+439 GVQFNLSTHNST
-451 ILPGQIIR
+451 ILPGQVIR

-477 NAEQGLKFIQKHN
+477 NSGQGLKFIQKHN

-511 QEGIDKGIQE
+511 QEDIDKGIQE

-535 YYVNNVDQSQGLQYT
+535 YYVNNVNQSQGLQYT
-550 IQLQQIPNVR
+550 IQLQQIPNVK

-566 IGWISMPQRLT
+566 IGWVSMPQRLT

-598 ISEKYGAKFP
+598 ISENYGEQFADK
-608 NKDIS
+608 
-613 KEKAFIID
+613 KAFIS
-621 NTIVINLESATK
+621 NNEIVINLELATK

-651 PDLQEDYFNLLQD
+651 PDLQEDYFDLLQD

-726 TNTFNQDLKENILD
+726 NNTFNQDLKENILD

-753 TNSTERQ
+753 TNNTERQ
-760 ITNFLKA
+760 ITNFLKT

>member
-33 LIQEINKQGKTE
+33 LIQKINEQGKTE

-148 IQDNDIPNN
+148 IQDNDIPSN
-157 FINFIQELEQY
+157 FINFIQELEQS
-168 DEAWLRKFSSYSFTK
+168 DETWLRKFSSYSFAK
-183 SSSKKARGEYEGSIK
+183 SSSKKSREEYEGSIK

-261 MHTSYKKFNEIT
+261 MHTSYKEFNEIT
-273 YRAITLQQLKTLTKQ
+273 YRAVTLQQLKTLTKQ

-335 IEAIYNDNIYF
+335 IEAIYNGNIYF

-451 ILPGQIIR
+451 ILPGQVIR

-477 NAEQGLKFIQKHN
+477 NVEQGLKFIQKHN

-566 IGWISMPQRLT
+566 IGWVSMPQRLT

-583 ESRFGIPTQ
+583 QSRFGIPTQ
-592 VLNKQA
+592 VLNRQS
-598 ISEKYGAKFP
+598 ISQNYGTEFV
-608 NKDIS
+608 NK
-613 KEKAFIID
+613 KAFISNGEI
-621 NTIVINLESATK
+621 IINLELATK

-651 PDLQEDYFNLLQD
+651 PDLQEDYFDLLQD

-726 TNTFNQDLKENILD
+726 NNTFNQDLKENILD

-753 TNSTERQ
+753 TNNTERQ

>member
-1 MSCTITLNI
+1 MGTRTSVPEKELDGAIDEVLSAAKNMSRDNI
-10 GSNKITLDGIEEDSI
+10 GALIVFEREVGLGDYIDTGIAIDGVVS
-25 QSFYDYSN
+25 
-33 LIQEINKQGKTE
+33 
-45 EFINAIRAQGINNT
+45 
-59 SIYVN
+59 
-64 KDMEGLTDSK
+64 
-74 QFFLPNMTYREF
+74 REL
-86 RNKFPTAPELENINV
+86 LENIFVPN
-101 LYVDEI
+101 
-107 KTNGTDTPLV
+107 TPLHDGAV
-117 YSTKDV
+117 IIRGHRIMSAGCLLPLTADRNLST
-123 QGNDLYIVQR
+123 
-133 GGEKQFINYLNKLKT
+133 
-148 IQDNDIPNN
+148 
-157 FINFIQELEQY
+157 ELGTRHRAAIGLSEQT
-168 DEAWLRKFSSYSFTK
+168 DAVVLVVSEETGKISYSYGGHIY
-183 SSSKKARGEYEGSIK
+183 RH
-198 TAREVLAKYLQN
+198 L
-210 PESFYEYL
+210 PDD
-218 LSGKN
+218 
-223 ANFKQN
+223 
-229 VERIRKIK
+229 KIK

-261 MHTSYKKFNEIT
+261 MHTSYKEFNEIT

-335 IEAIYNDNIYF
+335 IEAIYNGNIYF

-394 GVFTDQNVGKTYDS
+394 GVFTDQNVGKTYDN

-439 GVQFSLSTHNST
+439 GVQFNLSTHNST
-451 ILPGQIIR
+451 ILPGQVIR

-477 NAEQGLKFIQKHN
+477 NSEQGLKFIQKHN
-490 DTVDTT
+490 DTIDTT

-511 QEGIDKGIQE
+511 QEDIDKGIQE

-566 IGWISMPQRLT
+566 IGWVSMPQRLT

-592 VLNKQA
+592 ILNKQA

-621 NTIVINLESATK
+621 NTIVINLELATK

-651 PDLQEDYFNLLQD
+651 PDLQEDYFALLQE
-664 LVENTEQGQQQLQEY
+664 LVENTEQGQQQLQQY

-684 YSDLARIDLYEE
+684 YSDMARIDLYEE

-705 LTSLNPNTYPKIF
+705 LSDLNPNTYPRIF

-726 TNTFNQDLKENILD
+726 NNTFNQDLKENILD

-753 TNSTERQ
+753 TNSKERQ

-767 ALQNNIIQEIC
+767 ALQNKIIQEIC
-778 Q
+778 

>member
-74 QFFLPNMTYREF
+74 QFFLPNMTYRKF
-86 RNKFPTAPELENINV
+86 RDKFPTAPELENINV

-148 IQDNDIPNN
+148 IQNNDIPSN
-157 FINFIQELEQY
+157 FINFIQELEQS

-273 YRAITLQQLKTLTKQ
+273 YRAVTLQQLKTLTKQ

-335 IEAIYNDNIYF
+335 IEAIYNGNIYF

-385 GTTKFMVAR
+385 GTTKFMIAR

-451 ILPGQIIR
+451 ILPGQVIR

-566 IGWISMPQRLT
+566 IGWVSMPQRLT

-651 PDLQEDYFNLLQD
+651 PDLQEDYFDLLQD

-726 TNTFNQDLKENILD
+726 NNTFNQDLKENILD

-760 ITNFLKA
+760 ITNFLKT

>member
-25 QSFYDYSN
+25 QSFYNYSN

-148 IQDNDIPNN
+148 IQDNDIPSN
-157 FINFIQELEQY
+157 FINFIQEVEQS
-168 DEAWLRKFSSYSFTK
+168 DEAWLRKFSSYSFTQ
-183 SSSKKARGEYEGSIK
+183 SSSKKARGEYDGSIK

-218 LSGKN
+218 LSEKN

-335 IEAIYNDNIYF
+335 IEAIYNGNIYF

-378 IYSAVIN
+378 VYSAVIN

-425 KKGLLLD
+425 KKGLLLN

-439 GVQFSLSTHNST
+439 GIQFSLSTHNST
-451 ILPGQIIR
+451 ILPGQVIR

-511 QEGIDKGIQE
+511 QEGIDKGVQE

-560 STTSSP
+560 SATSSP
-566 IGWISMPQRLT
+566 IGWVSMPQRLT

-592 VLNKQA
+592 ILNKQA

-621 NTIVINLESATK
+621 NTIVINLELATK

-644 MGIVKSQ
+644 MGIIKSQ
-651 PDLQEDYFNLLQD
+651 PDLQEDYFALLQE
-664 LVENTEQGQQQLQEY
+664 LVENTEQGQQQLQQY

-684 YSDLARIDLYEE
+684 YSDMARIDLYEE

-705 LTSLNPNTYPKIF
+705 LSDLNPNTYPKIF

-726 TNTFNQDLKENILD
+726 NNTFNQDLKENILD

-753 TNSTERQ
+753 TNSKERQ

-767 ALQNNIIQEIC
+767 ALQNKIIQEIC
-778 Q
+778 

>member
-74 QFFLPNMTYREF
+74 QFFLPNMTYRKF

-148 IQDNDIPNN
+148 IQDSDIPSN
-157 FINFIQELEQY
+157 FINFIQELEQS

-198 TAREVLAKYLQN
+198 TAREILAKYLQN

-237 EALNSLNDYDPPREY
+237 EALNSLKDYDPPREY

-261 MHTSYKKFNEIT
+261 MHTSYKEFNEIT

-303 DPSAIQ
+303 DPSAVQ

-335 IEAIYNDNIYF
+335 IEAIYNGNIYF

-451 ILPGQIIR
+451 ILPGQVIR

-511 QEGIDKGIQE
+511 QEGIDKGVQE

-560 STTSSP
+560 SATSSP

-592 VLNKQA
+592 ILNKQA

-621 NTIVINLESATK
+621 NTIVINLELATK

-644 MGIVKSQ
+644 IGIVKSQ
-651 PDLQEDYFNLLQD
+651 PDLQEDYFALLQE
-664 LVENTEQGQQQLQEY
+664 LVENTEQGQQQLQQY

-684 YSDLARIDLYEE
+684 YSDMARIDLYEE

-705 LTSLNPNTYPKIF
+705 LSDLNPNTYPRIF

-726 TNTFNQDLKENILD
+726 NNTFNQDLKENILD

-753 TNSTERQ
+753 TNSKERQ

-767 ALQNNIIQEIC
+767 ALQNKIIQEIC
-778 Q
+778 

>member
-10 GSNKITLDGIEEDSI
+10 GSNKITLDGIREDSI

-117 YSTKDV
+117 YSTKDI

-148 IQDNDIPNN
+148 IQDNDIPSN
-157 FINFIQELEQY
+157 FINFIQELEQS
-168 DEAWLRKFSSYSFTK
+168 DEDWLRKFSSYSFTK

-198 TAREVLAKYLQN
+198 TAREVLAKYLQD

-218 LSGKN
+218 LSGKD

-237 EALNSLNDYDPPREY
+237 EALNSLNDYNPPREY

-273 YRAITLQQLKTLTKQ
+273 YRAVTLQQLKTLTKQ

-335 IEAIYNDNIYF
+335 IEAIYNGNIYF

-439 GVQFSLSTHNST
+439 GIQFSLSTHNST
-451 ILPGQIIR
+451 ILPGQVIR

-496 QLDSLEKILLTAAKV
+496 QLDSLEKILLTAAKI

-566 IGWISMPQRLT
+566 IGWVSMPQRLT

-583 ESRFGIPTQ
+583 ESRFGIPIH
-592 VLNKQA
+592 VLNKQN
-598 ISEKYGAKFP
+598 ISQNYGEQFVDK
-608 NKDIS
+608 
-613 KEKAFIID
+613 KAFIS
-621 NTIVINLESATK
+621 NNEIVINLESATK
-633 QDVAHEYMHVF
+633 QDLAHEYMHVF

-651 PDLQEDYFNLLQD
+651 PDLQEDYFDLLQD

-726 TNTFNQDLKENILD
+726 NNTFNQDLKENILD

-760 ITNFLKA
+760 ITNFLKT
-767 ALQNNIIQEIC
+767 ALQNKIIQEIC
-778 Q
+778 

>member
-117 YSTKDV
+117 YSTKDI

-148 IQDNDIPNN
+148 IQDSDIPSN
-157 FINFIQELEQY
+157 FINFIQELEQS
-168 DEAWLRKFSSYSFTK
+168 DEAWLRKFSSHSFTK
-183 SSSKKARGEYEGSIK
+183 SSSKKVIGEYEGSIK

-218 LSGKN
+218 LSEKN

-261 MHTSYKKFNEIT
+261 MHTSYKEFNEIT

-303 DPSAIQ
+303 NPSAIQ

-335 IEAIYNDNIYF
+335 IEAIYNGNIYF

-394 GVFTDQNVGKTYDS
+394 GVFTDQNVGKTYDN

-439 GVQFSLSTHNST
+439 GVQFNLSTHNST
-451 ILPGQIIR
+451 ILPGQVIR

-511 QEGIDKGIQE
+511 QEGIDKGVQE

-560 STTSSP
+560 SAASSP

-592 VLNKQA
+592 ILNKQA
-598 ISEKYGAKFP
+598 ISEKYGTKFP

-621 NTIVINLESATK
+621 NTIVINLELATK

-651 PDLQEDYFNLLQD
+651 PDLQEDYFALLQE
-664 LVENTEQGQQQLQEY
+664 LVENTEQGQQQLQQY

-684 YSDLARIDLYEE
+684 YSDMARIDLYEE

-705 LTSLNPNTYPKIF
+705 LSDLNPNTYPRIF

-726 TNTFNQDLKENILD
+726 NNTFNQDLKENILD

-753 TNSTERQ
+753 TNSKERQ

-767 ALQNNIIQEIC
+767 ALQNKIIQEIC
-778 Q
+778 